1 MAEAISTVPK
11 RHFCHALETSLPTS
25 RVAFRCDGYQNASMP
40 NVLIRDLP
48 DDIHARLQERA
59 EAAGQSLQQYLTQ
72 ELTKVAAVPSMEE
85 LLIRIGARAGGTVGF
100 DEAVADLA
108 RERSER

>member
-1 MAEAISTVPK
+1 
-11 RHFCHALETSLPTS
+11 
-25 RVAFRCDGYQNASMP
+25 MP

-48 DDIHARLQERA
+48 DDIHARLQQRA

-72 ELTKVAAVPSMEE
+72 ELTKVAGVPSMEE
-85 LLIRIGARAGGTVGF
+85 LLTRIGARSGGTVGF

-108 RERSER
+108 RERSDR